1 MSVLRQATVAL
12 MLLGL
17 SGRPAPAVRAAERGG
32 SSPGQQVHAYGV
44 DVGLVRLSVTARTLK
59 GDLVHDLEP
68 QEFEVLEKGLRQEVV
83 RFGHHEAPISVVVLF
98 DKSASMRD
106 EKLMH
111 AKDGAVN
118 FVRAL
123 RAQDEVLVVAF
134 SEGVDVLGAFGL
146 DRRTLE
152 RATKNIR
159 AETGTRLYDAVLEGA
174 RAIASPGRK
183 EKRALLILSD
193 GEDTASAATLE
204 EAVQGARRAGVP
216 FYAIGIEVDEE
227 DPGPRFAPSG
237 RPRGLGDGSRLG
249 FDPLWKGLDPPA
261 VRKPRTGPS
270 EAIRTLTR
278 LTEGTGGWT
287 YPIVAARRCKEV
299 CLRVAEELRDQYLLG
314 YLPSDGARD
323 GGWRTVVVRTS
334 RPGVTLTT
342 RAGYYAASP

>member
-1 MSVLRQATVAL
+1 MSALRQASVVL

-32 SSPGQQVHAYGV
+32 SPHGQQLRAYGV
-44 DVGLVRLSVTARTLK
+44 GVGLVRLSVTARTLK
-59 GDLVHDLEP
+59 GDLVHDLKPE
-68 QEFEVLEKGLRQEVV
+68 EFEVLEEGSRQEIV

-111 AKDGAVN
+111 AKDGAVS

-123 RAQDEVLVVAF
+123 RAQDEVQVVAF
-134 SEGVDVLGAFGL
+134 SEGVDVLGTFGL

-159 AETGTRLYDAVLEGA
+159 AEGGTRLYDAVLEGA
-174 RAIASPGRK
+174 RALASSGRR

-204 EAVQGARRAGVP
+204 EAVEGARRAGVP
-216 FYAIGIEVDEE
+216 FYAVGIETDEE
-227 DPGPRFAPSG
+227 DPGPRFAPPGSH
-237 RPRGLGDGSRLG
+237 RGSEDVSRLG
-249 FDPLWKGLDPPA
+249 FDPPWKRLDPPP

-270 EAIRTLTR
+270 QAIRTLTR

-299 CLRVAEELRDQYLLG
+299 CLRVAEELRNQYLLG
-314 YLPSDGARD
+314 YLPADSVRD
-323 GGWRTVVVRTS
+323 GGWRALVVRTS

-342 RAGYYAASP
+342 RAGYYAPST